1 MVRQEPAE
9 GHRHLTLPSSDL
21 TALKGLSDSVLRG
34 QWFFLSSG
42 TALST
47 QYPEFRSVAAAT
59 FVFLVT
65 FLIAYL
71 SQIVFGRFLVV
82 IAPTFDLFTIPK
94 SDLICTN
101 CKTVQLHADI
111 CSHCGGQLESARL
124 WRWISD
130 DEKA

>member
-1 MVRQEPAE
+1 MWVRRSQKEIE
-9 GHRHLTLPSSDL
+9 R
-21 TALKGLSDSVLRG
+21 LKRSQKMKRFRIAWPVVVSLL
-34 QWFFLSSG
+34 G

-47 QYPEFRSVAAAT
+47 LYPELRSVTAAT

-71 SQIVFGRFLVV
+71 SQIVFCRFLVV

-101 CKTVQLHADI
+101 CKTVQLNADI
-111 CSHCGGQLESARL
+111 CSHCREQLESARL
-124 WRWISD
+124 WKWISD
-130 DEKA
+130 DEMS